1 MSTEIASYHSLVCES
16 VVVCDDDRASN
27 WELKERLAGQSLWA
41 RWARAAVVV
50 HAANDQALTIEG
62 EPGTGKEF
70 VARVIH
76 ELSARREG
84 PFVSVTCDSIAVES
98 LAEALF
104 GSMRRLPSGRLR
116 VRRGLIER
124 AAGGT
129 LYLAGASTLP
139 PLLKMEL
146 ARLIEHQEFRRPGDG
161 LLETA
166 DVRLIF
172 GDTQCAPTPGEDE
185 RLAWRARNTVGNFS
199 IPSLRNRKEDIRP
212 LSRLFI
218 KETCEL
224 LGKEPREL
232 MPETLALLRRHH
244 WPGNVGELKQV
255 IESMLQQSEPPRL
268 DPSLLPD
275 YLTRPA
281 TMLGEQTLPDN
292 GFSLHDEMKQIERGL
307 LCAALKQ
314 SHGLQ
319 RRAAELLG
327 LKPTTLNAKLKE
339 AGIDAASFQ
348 IAKPRPR
355 KIEQP

>member
-1 MSTEIASYHSLVCES
+1 MSTEIATYDSVASES
-16 VVVCDDDRASN
+16 EVACDDHRAIN
-27 WELKERLAGQSLWA
+27 GLLKERLAGQSLWA
-41 RWARAAVVV
+41 RWARAAVAV
-50 HAANDQALTIEG
+50 HAENDQPLTIVG

-76 ELSARREG
+76 KLSARCKG
-84 PFVSVTCDSIAVES
+84 LFVAVTCDSVSAES

-104 GSMRRLPSGRLR
+104 GSMRRLPSGRLC

-124 AAGGT
+124 AVGGT
-129 LYLAGASTLP
+129 LYLARASALP
-139 PLLKMEL
+139 PLLKTEL

-172 GDTQCAPTPGEDE
+172 GDTQFAPTPGGDE
-185 RLAWRARNTVGNFS
+185 RLAGRARNTVDNFL
-199 IPSLRNRKEDIRP
+199 IPPLRNRKEDIRP
-212 LSRLFI
+212 LSRLLI
-218 KETCEL
+218 KETCER

-232 MPETLALLRRHH
+232 GPETLAFLRRHQ

-255 IESMLQQSEPPRL
+255 IESMLQQSALPHL

-275 YLTRPA
+275 YLTA
-281 TMLGEQTLPDN
+281 SAMLAEPTLPDK
-292 GFSLHDEMKQIERGL
+292 GFSLNHEMKLIERRL

-319 RRAAELLG
+319 RRAAALLG

-339 AGIDAASFQ
+339 ARIDAASF
-348 IAKPRPR
+348 K
-355 KIEQP
+355 